1 MHRSRRTSLSR
12 ARWLVPVLLGVLVA
26 GGLPAATAAP
36 TAAPTAASTAAAGK
50 GKPGPLAVRL
60 TSMAPATIPR
70 SGTLRLHGVVTN
82 TSDGA
87 WQDINVHAFAS
98 TEPITT
104 SAGLVRAAALPYDA
118 DVGARLQTSNAFV
131 PIGDLPPGKSTDFTL
146 RIPRAELPIPDQ
158 PGVYWVGVHALGTN
172 KLGRDTVADGRART
186 FAPLYRATTPRTD
199 LTMVVPFR
207 AKVRRDS
214 TGALSD
220 PKRWERLLGEQG
232 RLERILGEVESAGST
247 PVTLVLDPTVLDAAD
262 TLAGAQP
269 DPVDGGTPSPSP
281 SATPSDEASD
291 EASDGAS
298 EASDGTGTPS
308 SGSSADASSDSDD
321 PVAARAR
328 VWLDRL
334 TTVAATKSVL
344 GTGYADPDVAGLG
357 RRSPEL
363 LTTSFELAR
372 GTFEAYH
379 VDAQAAVVPPGGY
392 LPDSVLPRIDSE
404 TRLLLTDRT
413 DHPARTNWRSVA
425 GQQIL
430 FGDAGAASGGP
441 GPSAPRTAL
450 AIRQRIVSDAALR
463 AMSGSKAPMVVI
475 LPAGWDP
482 GRDWRQA
489 DLFGALDQPWL
500 RLVGL
505 PAPST
510 AAPRRRHLTY
520 PARQRRAEIGR
531 GMVRATD
538 RAVVQ
543 AQVYADAL
551 TEPDGAVDGYTRL
564 ALQSTSYHARNN
576 RLGAVRDAER
586 LRQDISDSLRGIRV
600 VGSPFVT
607 MSGKTG
613 NFVVTLVNDLDQR
626 VRVGI
631 RARTN
636 SSLLSIDTPNT
647 VTLPAKQ
654 RTTVRLS
661 AASAGIGVREVTLVP
676 ITDKGDEVGT
686 PISFSVRSSQV
697 GILIWA
703 IMGVGMALLVVMII
717 RRWVKR
723 GLSRRS
729 TAP

>member
-1 MHRSRRTSLSR
+1 
-12 ARWLVPVLLGVLVA
+12 
-26 GGLPAATAAP
+26 
-36 TAAPTAASTAAAGK
+36 
-50 GKPGPLAVRL
+50 
-60 TSMAPATIPR
+60 
-70 SGTLRLHGVVTN
+70 
-82 TSDGA
+82 
-87 WQDINVHAFAS
+87 VHAFVS

-104 SAGLVRAAALPYDA
+104 SAGLVKAAALPYDA

-131 PIGDLPPGKSTDFTL
+131 TIGDLPPGKSTDFTL

-186 FAPLYRATTPRTD
+186 FAPLYRATTPKTD

-220 PKRWERLLGEQG
+220 PKRWERLLGQQG

-247 PVTLVLDPTVLDAAD
+247 PVTLVVDPTVLDAAD
-262 TLAGAQP
+262 TLAGTQP

-281 SATPSDEASD
+281 SATPSDERSD
-291 EASDGAS
+291 

-308 SGSSADASSDSDD
+308 SGSSADASGDSDD

-328 VWLDRL
+328 AWLDRL

-392 LPDSVLPRIDSE
+392 LPDSVLPGS
-404 TRLLLTDRT
+404 T
-413 DHPARTNWRSVA
+413 ARPGCCSPTAPTIRRA
-425 GQQIL
+425 PT
-430 FGDAGAASGGP
+430 GAASRASRSCSGRRRRVR
-441 GPSAPRTAL
+441 RTRTVRPAD
-450 AIRQRIVSDAALR
+450 RTRDPAADRLR
-463 AMSGSKAPMVVI
+463 RGAAGDERLEGADGRDP
-475 LPAGWDP
+475 PAGWDP

-500 RLVGL
+500 RLGG
-505 PAPST
+505 PSGPST
-510 AAPRRRHLTY
+510 TAPRRRHLTY
-520 PARQRRAEIGR
+520 RHGSAGPRSARAWSGPRTGPWSRPR
-531 GMVRATD
+531 CTR
-538 RAVVQ
+538 
-543 AQVYADAL
+543 DAL

-564 ALQSTSYHARNN
+564 ALQSDVVPRPDTTGSAPSATRSSC
-576 RLGAVRDAER
+576 A
-586 LRQDISDSLRGIRV
+586 QDISDSLRGIRV

-607 MSGKTG
+607 MSGQDRQLRG
-613 NFVVTLVNDLDQR
+613 DPGQR
-626 VRVGI
+626 PRPAGAG
-631 RARTN
+631 RDPRPHQQLAAP
-636 SSLLSIDTPNT
+636 IDTPNT

-654 RTTVRLS
+654 RTTVRL
-661 AASAGIGVREVTLVP
+661 I
-676 ITDKGDEVGT
+676 
-686 PISFSVRSSQV
+686 
-697 GILIWA
+697 
-703 IMGVGMALLVVMII
+703 
-717 RRWVKR
+717 R
-723 GLSRRS
+723 GLVRHRGPRGHPGPDHGQGRRGRHARSRSRCAAARS
-729 TAP
+729 AS

>member
-1 MHRSRRTSLSR
+1 
-12 ARWLVPVLLGVLVA
+12 LVSVLLGVLLA

-36 TAAPTAASTAAAGK
+36 TAAAGK

-70 SGTLRLHGVVTN
+70 SGTLRLRGVVTN

-87 WQDINVHAFAS
+87 WQDINVHAFVS

-104 SAGLVRAAALPYDA
+104 SAGLVKAAALPYNA

-131 PIGDLPPGKSTDFTL
+131 TIGDLPPGKSTDFSL

-186 FAPLYRATTPRTD
+186 FAPLYRATTRKTD

-207 AKVRRDS
+207 AQVRRDS
-214 TGALSD
+214 TGALSE

-232 RLERILGEVESAGST
+232 RLERILGVVESAGST
-247 PVTLVLDPTVLDAAD
+247 PVTLVVDPTVLDAAD
-262 TLAGAQP
+262 TLAGTQQ

-291 EASDGAS
+291 
-298 EASDGTGTPS
+298 GTSTPS
-308 SGSSADASSDSDD
+308 SSASADESGDSDD

-328 VWLDRL
+328 AWLDRL

-372 GTFEAYH
+372 STFEAYQ

-413 DHPARTNWRSVA
+413 DHPARTDWRSVA

-430 FGDAGAASGGP
+430 FADGGAASGGP

-489 DLFGALDQPWL
+489 HLFGALDQPWL
-500 RLVGL
+500 QLVGL

-510 AAPRRRHLTY
+510 TAPRRTHLTY
-520 PARQRRAEIGR
+520 PARQRRAEVGR
-531 GMVRATD
+531 GMVRAAN

-576 RLGAVRDAER
+576 RLGAVLDAEQ
-586 LRQDISDSLRGIRV
+586 LRQDISNSLRGIRV

-647 VTLPAKQ
+647 VTLPPKQ

-661 AASAGIGVREVTLVP
+661 AASSGIGVREVTLVP

>member
-26 GGLPAATAAP
+26 GGLPAATTAP
-36 TAAPTAASTAAAGK
+36 AAAAGK

-60 TSMAPATIPR
+60 TSMSPATIPQ
-70 SGTLRLHGVVTN
+70 SGTLRLRGIVTN

-87 WQDINVHAFAS
+87 WQDINVHAFVS
-98 TEPITT
+98 TVPITT

-131 PIGDLPPGKSTDFTL
+131 TIGDLPPGKSTDFSL
-146 RIPRAELPIPDQ
+146 RIPRSELPIPDQ
-158 PGVYWVGVHALGTN
+158 RGVYWVGVHALGTN
-172 KLGRDTVADGRART
+172 KLGRDTIADGRART
-186 FAPLYRATTPRTD
+186 FAPLYRATSPRTD

-207 AKVRRDS
+207 AEVRRDS
-214 TGALSD
+214 TGALSE
-220 PKRWERLLGEQG
+220 PRRWERLLGEEG
-232 RLERILGEVESAGST
+232 RLERILAEVESAGST
-247 PVTLVLDPTVLDAAD
+247 PVTLVVDPTVLDAAD
-262 TLAGAQP
+262 TVAGTP
-269 DPVDGGTPSPSP
+269 HDPVDGGTPSSSP

-291 EASDGAS
+291 RTD
-298 EASDGTGTPS
+298 TPS
-308 SGSSADASSDSDD
+308 SDATAAESDDGDDGD

-328 VWLDRL
+328 TWLDRL
-334 TTVAATKSVL
+334 TKVAATKAVL

-357 RRSPEL
+357 RRSPGL

-372 GTFEAYH
+372 GTFEAYQI
-379 VDAQAAVVPPGGY
+379 DAQAAVVPPGGY
-392 LPDSVLPRIDSE
+392 LPESVLPRIDSE
-404 TRLLLTDRT
+404 TRVLLTDRT
-413 DHPARTNWRSVA
+413 DHPARTDWRSTA

-430 FGDAGAASGGP
+430 FGDAGAQSGGP
-441 GPSAPRTAL
+441 GPSSPRTAL

-463 AMSGSKAPMVVI
+463 AMTGSKAPMVVI

-482 GRDWRQA
+482 GTDWRQA

-510 AAPRRRHLTY
+510 TAPRRTDLTY
-520 PARQRRAEIGR
+520 PARQRRAEIGPS
-531 GMVRATD
+531 MVRATH

-551 TEPDGAVDGYTRL
+551 TEPEGAVDGYTRL
-564 ALQSTSYHARNN
+564 ALQSTSYHARND
-576 RLGAVRDAER
+576 RLGAVLDAGQ
-586 LRQDISDSLRGIRV
+586 LRRDISDSLRGIRV

-607 MSGKTG
+607 MSGKAG

-631 RARTN
+631 RART
-636 SSLLSIDTPNT
+636 SSPQLTIDSPGT
-647 VTLPAKQ
+647 VTLPPKR

-661 AASAGIGVREVTLVP
+661 AASSGIGVREVTLVP
-676 ITDKGDEVGT
+676 ITKEGDAVGT

-703 IMGVGMALLVVMII
+703 IMAAGMALLVVMII

-723 GLSRRS
+723 GLGRRS
-729 TAP
+729 TAS